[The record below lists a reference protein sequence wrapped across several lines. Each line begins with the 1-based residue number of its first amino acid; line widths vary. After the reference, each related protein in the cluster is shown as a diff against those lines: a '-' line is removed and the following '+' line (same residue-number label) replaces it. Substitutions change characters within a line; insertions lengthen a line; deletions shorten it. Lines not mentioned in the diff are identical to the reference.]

1 MSVPFFDLKRQISS
15 IKTDIML
22 AVESVVDSG
31 AFILGPKVAELE
43 SFFANYIGTKHAIAV
58 ASGTDALH
66 LALRSINIKE
76 GDEVITTPFTF
87 VATVDAIVYCGA
99 RPVFVDIEPN
109 TFNINPDLIKKS
121 ITNKTKALI
130 PVHLYGQSSDM
141 ADICDI
147 CAKNNCKIVEDCA
160 QAIGAEYNQHKVGS
174 IGDIGCFSFFPTK
187 NLGCFGD
194 GGIAATNNDAIAENL
209 RMFRAHGSRRPYHY
223 DFIGFNSR
231 LDSLQA
237 AILLVRFKY
246 LEEWTRR
253 RRHNANL
260 YHKHLKEI
268 KEIALP
274 YELPNGK
281 HVFNQFTVRIRER
294 DELFEYLKT
303 KGIGSMVYYPLSLH
317 LQKAFSYL
325 GYKKGDFPE
334 AEKAQDQVLSLPI
347 FPELTN
353 LEILEVCKELK
364 NFYGQ
369 S

>member
-1 MSVPFFDLKRQISS
+1 MPVPFFDLKRQILS
-15 IKTDIML
+15 IKTEISE
-22 AVESVVDSG
+22 AINSVVDSG
-31 AFILGPKVAELE
+31 SFILGPIVAELE
-43 SFFANYIGTKHAIAV
+43 TFFANYIGVKHAISV

-66 LALRSINIKE
+66 LSLRSLNIKE
-76 GDEVITTPFTF
+76 GDDVITTPFTF
-87 VATVDAIVYCGA
+87 VATVDAIAYCGA
-99 RPVFVDIEPN
+99 KPVFVDIEPN
-109 TFNINPDLIKKS
+109 TFNIDPYLIKKS

-130 PVHLYGQSSDM
+130 PVHLYGLSSNM
-141 ADICDI
+141 ANICDI
-147 CAKNNCKIVEDCA
+147 CAKNNINIVEDCA

-174 IGDIGCFSFFPTK
+174 FGDIGCFSFFPTK

-194 GGIAATNNDAIAENL
+194 GGIAVTNDDALADNL
-209 RMFRAHGSRRPYHY
+209 KIYRTHGSRRTYHY

-268 KEIALP
+268 KEITLP
-274 YELPNGK
+274 YELPNGR
-281 HVFNQFTVRIRER
+281 HVFNQFTIRAKER

-303 KGIGSMVYYPLSLH
+303 KSIGSMVYYPLSLH

-334 AEKAQDQVLSLPI
+334 AEKAQNEVLSLPI
-347 FPELTN
+347 FPELM
-353 LEILEVCKELK
+353 ESEVLEVCNEIKS
-364 NFYGQ
+364 FYGQ
-369 S
+369 N